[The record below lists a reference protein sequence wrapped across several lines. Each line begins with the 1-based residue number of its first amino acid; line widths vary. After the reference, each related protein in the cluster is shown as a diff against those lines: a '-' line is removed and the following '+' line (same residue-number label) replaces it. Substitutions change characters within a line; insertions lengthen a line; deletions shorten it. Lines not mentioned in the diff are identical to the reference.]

1 MNICDKIA
9 TFAKPQTVNGNFNQ
23 AEINKNQINMKTNFI
38 TFLLLISSISI
49 FSQEK
54 SNELVYKNVV
64 NLDSITTQVHKV
76 NEIYSIAKSWF
87 AEKYNNAKNVIQ
99 LDDKENGKIIGKGI
113 FEYNSNVNSFSN
125 GTKGYI
131 SYTIVINVKD
141 GKYKYNI
148 SDFVH
153 HGNSENVGG
162 EASFGFITTDEEP
175 SVKISTKGWRIKVW
189 NDIKKQIEDNSNAL
203 ISSLNDYMIKSS
215 KKDEK
220 W

>member
-1 MNICDKIA
+1 
-9 TFAKPQTVNGNFNQ
+9 
-23 AEINKNQINMKTNFI
+23 MKTN
-38 TFLLLISSISI
+38 LLTLLFLISSISI

-54 SNELVYKNVV
+54 SDELEYKNVV
-64 NLDSITTQVHKV
+64 NLDSITKQNHNA
-76 NEIYSIAKSWF
+76 NEIYSLVKSWF

-99 LDDKENGKIIGKGI
+99 LDDKENGKIIGKGV

-141 GKYKYNI
+141 GKYKYSI

-153 HGNSENVGG
+153 QGNSSNVGG
-162 EASFGFITTDEEP
+162 EASFGVITTDEEP

-189 NDIKKQIEDNSNAL
+189 NDIKKQIEDNSNAI
-203 ISSLNDYMIKSS
+203 ISSLNNYILKSS